1 MRRWLLIFLLLLFPF
16 QLSWA
21 VSAAYCQHERD
32 TQPEHWG
39 HHQDEPNNNT
49 DRTHNAGGAKQDTST
64 QPNGAVGHCIVSHFG
79 AAQHVDM
86 AAGDAVGALL
96 LPQVLHAKTEDRFI
110 SHVSEV
116 PVRPARTLAL

>member
-1 MRRWLLIFLLLLFPF
+1 MRRWLLIFLLLLLPF

-21 VSAAYCQHERD
+21 ASAAYCQHERD

-39 HHQDEPNNNT
+39 HHQDEPSST
-49 DRTHNAGGAKQDTST
+49 DRTHNTNGAKQDTST

-79 AAQHVDM
+79 AAQHVGM
-86 AAGDAVGALL
+86 ATGDAASAAQ
-96 LPQVLHAKTEDRFI
+96 LPQVLHARTEDRFV